1 MSEPRPVH
9 NAQDLPRQ
17 AQAVESVQDADHS
30 SQSRDLLRVLVVIA
44 ALAIATLG
52 LLGGSIGLLL
62 SFFGSDTDSLS
73 LATLSLSI
81 LVLTVGLGLLLAWH
95 SGSAI
100 RGRPSAVFHP
110 RKIGFLVLLFVLSL
124 IFGQIILSQNLLP
137 LVSFPPFHI
146 MATVLPALVILAL
159 VGRGLGQITS
169 RRDIV
174 FQLAGGAFLGAPL
187 AFALEALALLSLL
200 GITLVGLAAR
210 PGGQDLLQFWSTYL
224 QDPTHLQDPSLF
236 APFIAS
242 PGLVAVVILFVAGIV
257 PLIEEAVKTVGVG
270 LMGYRKLTVSQA
282 LLWGVAGGA
291 GFAIVEGLL
300 NTTGGFAAWAPLVV
314 VRVGATLLHC
324 TTGALMGIAW
334 YHALARRRWA
344 RAASLYAAC
353 IAIHGL
359 WNALSGGMAL
369 LSLEQSGTD
378 LAAGNQAMTGL
389 GIVIMLL
396 LLGIL
401 TMTMIF
407 SLLGLTLYVRK
418 QNPPPQI
425 PDNRQSP
432 PAPATIIAQELA
444 GTDYAEE

>member
-1 MSEPRPVH
+1 MSEPQAVH
-9 NAQDLPRQ
+9 NVQDLPQQ
-17 AQAVESVQDADHS
+17 APAVGSAQGAGRS
-30 SQSRDLLRVLVVIA
+30 SQSRDLLRILVVIA
-44 ALAIATLG
+44 ALGIAALG
-52 LLGGSIGLLL
+52 FLGGSIGLLL
-62 SFFGSDTDSLS
+62 SFLGSDANSLNV
-73 LATLSLSI
+73 AALSLSI
-81 LVLTVGLGLLLAWH
+81 LALTVGFGLLLAWH

-100 RGRPSAVFHP
+100 RGRPSAAFRP
-110 RKIGFLVLLFVLSL
+110 RKIGLLVLLFVLSL
-124 IFGQIILSQNLLP
+124 IFGQVILSQNLLP

-159 VGRGLGQITS
+159 VARGLGQITS
-169 RRDIV
+169 HRDIV
-174 FQLAGGAFLGAPL
+174 LQLAGGAFVGAPL

-210 PGGQDLLQFWSTYL
+210 PGGQDLLQFWSTHL
-224 QDPTHLQDPSLF
+224 QDPTQLQDPGFFAPLF
-236 APFIAS
+236 AS
-242 PGLVAVVILFVAGIV
+242 PRMVAAVLLFVAGIV
-257 PLIEEAVKTVGVG
+257 PLIEESVKTVGVG
-270 LMGYRKLTVSQA
+270 LMGYRKPTIAQA

-314 VRVGATLLHC
+314 VRIGATLLHC

-334 YHALARRRWA
+334 YHALSRRRWA
-344 RAASLYAAC
+344 RAVGLYAAC

-369 LSLEQSGTD
+369 LSLDQAGTD
-378 LAAGNQAMTGL
+378 LAPGNQVMTSM

-401 TMTMIF
+401 ALAMIF

-418 QNPPPQI
+418 HNPPPQI
-425 PDNRQSP
+425 PENHQP
-432 PAPATIIAQELA
+432 PPTPATVIPQEA
-444 GTDYAEE
+444 PRTDSVEE